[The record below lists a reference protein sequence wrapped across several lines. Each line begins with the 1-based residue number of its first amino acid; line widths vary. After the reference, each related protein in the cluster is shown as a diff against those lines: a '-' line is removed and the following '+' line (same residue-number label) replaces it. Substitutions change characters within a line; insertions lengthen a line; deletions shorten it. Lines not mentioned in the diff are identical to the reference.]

1 MWDRPLIAILL
12 SFLAGLLFGAFFFPQ
27 HSPWVI
33 VFSFLAILIILV
45 PWIISHKTGFQ
56 VILPG
61 FFLLGTFIIQHG
73 YHQSDLLPWAEQGKR
88 VTIEGVVLEPS
99 KRLRD
104 RVRLVLRADW
114 ILLKGQERR
123 VNDRILVNIFREG
136 RAFVSGEKIRFPAR
150 LRSFRNFNNPGRY
163 NYELAMQVRG
173 ITCAASVSDGRRI
186 VSMGRG
192 RLGFPKGIL
201 EKVRGP
207 VRELFT
213 ESLSL
218 DDRALYRALVL
229 GERQELTPE
238 IREPF
243 DRAGLGH
250 ILAVSGL
257 HIGLVAWLVF
267 TAAIFSLSRS
277 YRLVLRF
284 SLRKAAAILTCLPV
298 IAYACIAGFQVSS
311 QRAMIMVLAFLLSIV
326 LGREKDL
333 WSTLALAAL
342 VVLAINPL
350 AIFSIS
356 FQLSFFAVTG
366 ILWLTPVLHRR
377 MFQSNGNLEGKKTFF
392 SRVLA
397 YAAGLLSVTLSATI
411 FLLPLT
417 AFYFHRISL
426 VALPANLLVV
436 PVMGFWVLPL
446 GLMASLSLPFSQ
458 PLAVF
463 FLRLGAWGL
472 ELIRGITGV
481 LTQFSWSS
489 IWVITPNILE
499 LLLMYGLLF
508 FLFFSRRRR
517 WAKAGLWLVLLLM
530 TVDVFYWVYRT
541 QFNPHVKV
549 TFLDVGQG
557 NSALVQ
563 LPGRKRMLI
572 DGGGYPGNF
581 FDTGRMVVAPFLLR
595 EKIKRVDY
603 LILSHPQ
610 SDHMN
615 GLGFIAAHFNPREFW
630 SNGVPVQTSVYRELM
645 AIISSKNIKTRTP
658 LELTGGMEVSGVRID
673 LLHPPAAPG
682 NSPGQGDNLGVND
695 RSLVLKLT
703 YGGVSILFPGDLEQ
717 AGEAFVVSR
726 AGSSLRSDVL
736 MAPHHGSRGSCTKAF
751 LEKVR
756 PRVVIISCGKG
767 NTFGFP
773 HRDTIRR
780 IKEVKGRIIRIDRA
794 GAVELTIAP
803 DGLGIRSF
811 LGGQESRE

>member
-1 MWDRPLIAILL
+1 MWNRPLIAILL
-12 SFLAGLLFGAFFFPQ
+12 SFLAGLLFGALFLPQ

-33 VFSFLAILIILV
+33 VLSVLAIFIILV
-45 PWIISHKTGFQ
+45 PWIISHKTRFQ
-56 VILPG
+56 IILPG

-99 KRLRD
+99 KRMRD

-114 ILLKGQERR
+114 ILLKGRERR

-192 RLGFPKGIL
+192 RLGFPRGLL

-207 VRELFT
+207 VRELFA
-213 ESLSL
+213 ESLSP

-311 QRAMIMVLAFLLSIV
+311 QRAMIMVLAFLLSLV
-326 LGREKDL
+326 LEREKDL

-350 AIFSIS
+350 AIFSLS

-366 ILWLTPVLHRR
+366 ILWLTPVLHRK
-377 MFQSNGNLEGKKTFF
+377 MFQSNWNLEGKKTFF
-392 SRVLA
+392 SQVLA

-458 PLAVF
+458 PLAAF

-472 ELIRGITGV
+472 EWIRGITGA

-530 TVDVFYWVYRT
+530 TVDVFYWGYRT
-541 QFNPHVKV
+541 QFNPHVKI

-581 FDTGRMVVAPFLLR
+581 FDTGRMIVAPFLLK
-595 EKIKRVDY
+595 EKIRRVDY

-630 SNGVPVQTSVYRELM
+630 SNGDPAQTSVYRELM

-658 LELTGGMEVSGVRID
+658 LELAGGMEVSGVKID

-682 NSPGQGDNLGVND
+682 DSPGQGDNLGVND

-703 YGGVSILFPGDLEQ
+703 YGGVSILFPGDLEK
-717 AGEAFVVSR
+717 AGEALVVSR

-780 IKEVKGRIIRIDRA
+780 IKEVKGRVIRIDRA
-794 GAVELTIAP
+794 GAVELTITP

-811 LGGQESRE
+811 LGGKVTR

>member
-1 MWDRPLIAILL
+1 MRDRPLIAILL
-12 SFLAGLLFGAFFFPQ
+12 SFLAGLLFGALFLPH

-33 VFSFLAILIILV
+33 VLSFSLILIILV
-45 PWIISHKTGFQ
+45 LWIISHKTRFQ
-56 VILPG
+56 LILPG
-61 FFLLGTFIIQHG
+61 FFLLGIFLIQQG
-73 YHQSDLLPWAEQGKR
+73 YHSSDLHSWAERGKR

-99 KRLRD
+99 KRMED
-104 RVRLVLRADW
+104 RIRLLLRADW
-114 ILLKGQERR
+114 ILLEGRERR
-123 VNDRILVNIFREG
+123 VNDRILVNIFQKG
-136 RAFVSGEKIRFPAR
+136 RAFVAGEKIRLSAK
-150 LRSFRNFNNPGRY
+150 LRPFRNFNNPGRY
-163 NYELAMQVRG
+163 NYERAMQVRG

-192 RLGFPKGIL
+192 RLGFPGNLL
-201 EKVRGP
+201 EKVRSP
-207 VRELFT
+207 VRDFFSEN
-213 ESLSL
+213 LSP
-218 DDRALYRALVL
+218 DDRALYLALVL

-238 IREPF
+238 VREPF

-267 TAAIFSLSRS
+267 TAAIFCLSRS
-277 YRLVLRF
+277 YWLVLRF
-284 SLRKAAAILTCLPV
+284 SLRKAAAILTCFPV

-342 VVLAINPL
+342 LVLAINPL

-366 ILWLTPVLHRR
+366 ILWLTPALHRR
-377 MFQSNGNLEGKKTFF
+377 MFQSNWDLESKKTFS
-392 SRVLA
+392 SRLLA
-397 YAAGLLSVTLSATI
+397 YAAGLISVTLSATI

-417 AFYFHRISL
+417 AFYFHRVSL
-426 VALPANLLVV
+426 VSLPANLLVV

-446 GLMASLSLPFSQ
+446 GLLASLSLPFSQ
-458 PLAVF
+458 PLAAF
-463 FLRLGAWGL
+463 FLGLGTWGL
-472 ELIRGITGV
+472 EWIREIAGA
-481 LTQFSWSS
+481 LTRFSWSS

-499 LLLMYGLLF
+499 LSGMYGLLF
-508 FLFFSRRRR
+508 FLFFFRGRR
-517 WAKAGLWLVLLLM
+517 WAKAGLCLILLLM

-557 NSALVQ
+557 SSALVQ
-563 LPGRKRMLI
+563 LPGGKRMLI

-615 GLGFIAAHFNPREFW
+615 GLGFIASHFNPREFW
-630 SNGVPVQTSVYRELM
+630 SNGVHVQTSVYRELM
-645 AIISSKNIKTRTP
+645 AIISSKNIKARTP
-658 LELTGGMEVSGVRID
+658 LELAGGMEISEVKID
-673 LLHPPAAPG
+673 VLHPPTAPG
-682 NSPGQGDNLGVND
+682 ESPGQDNNLGVNNL
-695 RSLVLKLT
+695 SLVLKLT
-703 YGGVSILFPGDLEQ
+703 YRGVSILFPGDLEKE
-717 AGEAFVVSR
+717 GEAMVVSR
-726 AGSSLRSDVL
+726 AGSSLGSDVL
-736 MAPHHGSRGSCTKAF
+736 VAPHHGSRGSCTKAF
-751 LEKVR
+751 LEKIR

-773 HRDTIRR
+773 HRETIQR
-780 IKEVKGRIIRIDRA
+780 IKEVKGRVIRIDRA
-794 GAVELTIAP
+794 GAIDLTISP
-803 DGLGIRSF
+803 KGLDISSF
-811 LGGQESRE
+811 LGGKEYRD